1 MLVIRILQVNLGM
14 KPANMKLVSLNR
26 GTAQLI
32 AVGERQIR
40 TGIHK
45 QPTLEP
51 VRIGTLGLENDE
63 VSDEINH
70 GGPDQAIYVY
80 GLPDYDHWSEQLG
93 TVIDPATFGENLTI
107 SGLESANLRIGDR
120 LRIGPDDQSADRH
133 ADRPDDR
140 LESRGVL
147 LEVTASRIPCH
158 VLAARMND
166 LGFVKK
172 FRAAQRPGA
181 YCRVIQTGEVRTGDT
196 VTLEPYAGQTVSLLE
211 DFNLYYNTNATRAE
225 LERALNA
232 PIAIRSHA
240 EHAARLAKLE
250 P

>member
-1 MLVIRILQVNLGM
+1 MKLTSLNLGT
-14 KPANMKLVSLNR
+14 
-26 GTAQLI
+26 GELI
-32 AVGERQIR
+32 AVGERKIR

-51 VRIGTLGLENDE
+51 VSIGRLGLDGDE

-70 GGPDQAIYVY
+70 GGPDQAVYVY

-93 TVIDPATFGENLTI
+93 LALEPATFGENLTI
-107 SGLESANLRIGDR
+107 SGLESASLKIGDR
-120 LRIGPDDQSADRH
+120 LRVGA
-133 ADRPDDR
+133 
-140 LESRGVL
+140 VL
-147 LEVTASRIPCH
+147 LEVAASRIPCH

-172 FRAAQRPGA
+172 FRVAQRPGA
-181 YCRVIQTGEVRTGDT
+181 YCRVIQTGAVQAGDA
-196 VTLEPYAGQTVSLLE
+196 VTLEPHPGETVSLLE
-211 DFNLYYNTNATRAE
+211 DFNLYYDANPSRAS

-232 PIAIRSHA
+232 RIAIRTRA
-240 EHAARLAKLE
+240 ELTQKLAKL

>member
-1 MLVIRILQVNLGM
+1 M
-14 KPANMKLVSLNR
+14 KPVQMKLVSLNL
-26 GTAQLI
+26 GTGQLI

-51 VRIGTLGLENDE
+51 VRIGKLGLAGDE

-70 GGPDQAIYVY
+70 GGPDQAVYVY
-80 GLPDYDHWSEQLG
+80 GLPDYDFWSDQLG
-93 TVIDPATFGENLTI
+93 LALEPATFGENLTV
-107 SGLESANLRIGDR
+107 SGLESAGLNIGDR
-120 LRIGPDDQSADRH
+120 LRVGPIGV
-133 ADRPDDR
+133 
-140 LESRGVL
+140 GVL
-147 LEVTASRIPCH
+147 LEVSASRIPCH

-181 YCRVIQTGEVRTGDT
+181 YCRVIETGEVQVNDA
-196 VTLEPYAGQTVSLLE
+196 VTLEPFVGGPLAGETISLLE
-211 DFNLYYNTNATRAE
+211 DFNLYYDANPSRAN

-232 PIAIRSHA
+232 PMAIRTRA
-240 EHAARLAKLE
+240 ELSQKLAKL
-250 P
+250 